1 MRQVPMME
9 LDANLCHL
17 EKLAPDMPRV
27 CLLIALPKLNIEVV
41 AVPQWVPLVLK
52 SSSFDLLDEIMAV
65 EMQGRVF
72 RKLNE

>member
-1 MRQVPMME
+1 LVFEFCLSSTSLLFGMQSSHFHMPYWYREMRQVPMME

-41 AVPQWVPLVLK
+41 AVPQ
-52 SSSFDLLDEIMAV
+52 
-65 EMQGRVF
+65 
-72 RKLNE
+72 

>member
-1 MRQVPMME
+1 MME

-41 AVPQWVPLVLK
+41 AVPAVSPTSSQVLQ
-52 SSSFDLLDEIMAV
+52 LCPC
-65 EMQGRVF
+65 
-72 RKLNE
+72 